1 MPTNEY
7 DNFAQERRIRT
18 KLKCRIISTFIFVMV
33 DWLVVIIKIVV
44 TRRLLDIFTRIY
56 SNPVRS
62 YCTTKFTAQDS
73 IKNNLKFLAR
83 SLRHYTI
90 VINK

>member
-18 KLKCRIISTFIFVMV
+18 KLKYRIISTFTFVMV

-44 TRRLLDIFTRIY
+44 TRRLLDIFTRI
-56 SNPVRS
+56 
-62 YCTTKFTAQDS
+62 
-73 IKNNLKFLAR
+73 
-83 SLRHYTI
+83 
-90 VINK
+90 